1 MADSDWQFS
10 ILGPLTVR
18 SGGRALTPAAAKQR
32 ILLATLLLHDRRLV
46 PLDVLVERLW
56 DHQPPYGAR
65 RTVQAYVMR
74 LRRSLGGATGP
85 GQLIRTAPGG
95 YLIDLAPGQLDLHT
109 FRALADEAEQSTGA
123 GALVEAADR
132 FAAALA
138 LWRGPALAD
147 VESESLRHGEILGLT
162 EQRLQV
168 IERRIDVELRL
179 GHHRDLIHELRTL
192 VADHPL
198 RERYWSQLIL
208 ALYRSRQRADALAA
222 YRRIDRILA
231 RDLGIDPGPE
241 LRELHRAVLCD
252 DEQLRHPGTSGE
264 SPVLLTAPSP
274 RPSTGVSELPAP
286 DLRERDW
293 PGPRQLPRD
302 ITDFVGR
309 EDAMA
314 QITDALNAPATVPVV
329 VLCGPPGAGKTALAV
344 RVAHHLR
351 SRFPDGQLYARLS
364 GPADPDRQSAEI
376 LAELL
381 RGTGVVDAAIPP
393 GAEERSTVLRAR
405 LADRQVLLLLD
416 DATSA
421 EQVRPLLPGTAGC
434 AVLVTS
440 RSQLRGLSA
449 LDGARRVPVDVL
461 SEDEAVQLLT
471 RCLGTDLARVE
482 RSTVAQLAELCARLP
497 LALRIAAANV
507 SGQGPE
513 RLRPHIAELLR
524 GDRLTSLA
532 VAGDGGAA
540 VRAAFN
546 RSYAD
551 LDPACRR
558 LFRLLGVLPGEDV
571 TVPYVAVLLDT
582 DLGQAGQA
590 LDTLLSSCLLQQS
603 RVEGRYQLH
612 NLLRLYAAELVAA
625 EEPAELSRAA
635 FDRFVGHLAAHA
647 DAAARVLYPE
657 LRRLPVPVGPP
668 VGTHTVEAAMVW
680 LNAERATLIATIV
693 RTAAM
698 GQVRTAASLADAVRG
713 YLHSHRYDNDWS
725 VASTAALEAAELAD
739 DPHAAA
745 SMHRSLCVLH
755 WSIADYTSALVHG
768 RRALA
773 GFRRLAVSDDVASAL
788 NNLGMIHDELGEMP
802 AAVRCYRLGLS
813 LRQHPG
819 HLTPLR
825 LGPILNNLGYAHYQL
840 GELDL
845 AVAELTE
852 AQETCRQSHCR
863 EGELKTLLNLAMAC
877 CERGELQLAEDRTAN
892 ALAIC
897 RETGNRHDEAEALRT
912 LAVICRETGRQT
924 VALRHARQ
932 AAMLACR
939 TANRKQEVDAVNT
952 VGSIRCQ
959 LGALPRAYQE
969 HVRALRLA
977 RSMRYP
983 WGEVAALLGMADVG
997 RRQGQWQRAAGQA
1010 SSALAVAKRHSFRLR
1025 ESDAH
1030 TLLADILAAQG
1041 RHERAVAHHRHAVS
1055 MQRPHGY
1062 RPGLALAQ
1070 RLSAAPDPRAPRRL
1084 VPARVRTDDLAGP
1097 VEPASQSIAHVL
1109 LSTVDIVPVPDRCAS
1124 PAVPGS
1130 GDTQRSGDDRS
1141 RGPNV
1146 ANLR

>member
-1 MADSDWQFS
+1 MSGDSDSVSDKASTLSAELPVADSDWQFS

-18 SGGRALTPAAAKQR
+18 SGGRTLTPAAAKQR
-32 ILLATLLLHDRRLV
+32 TLLATLLLHDRRLV

-56 DHQPPYGAR
+56 DHQPPHGAR

-74 LRRSLGGATGP
+74 LRRSLGGSRGP

-95 YLIDLAPGQLDLHT
+95 YLIDLTPGQLDLHT
-109 FRALADEAEQSTGA
+109 FRALADGAEQSTSA
-123 GALVEAADR
+123 GALTEAAER

-168 IERRIDVELRL
+168 IERRVDVELRL
-179 GHHRDLIHELRTL
+179 GHHRDLIGELRTL

-252 DEQLRHPGTSGE
+252 DEVLRHPGTGGE
-264 SPVLLTAPSP
+264 PLVLLRTAQC
-274 RPSTGVSELPAP
+274 RPSADPGDQPAP
-286 DLRERDW
+286 YVRERDW

-314 QITDALNAPATVPVV
+314 QITEALNAAATVPVV

-344 RVAHHLR
+344 RVAHQMR

-364 GPADPDRQSAEI
+364 GPADPDRRSAEI

-381 RGTGVVDAAIPP
+381 RGTGLAGAAIPP
-393 GAEERSTVLRAR
+393 GVEERSTVLRAR
-405 LADRQVLLLLD
+405 LADRRVLLLLD
-416 DATSA
+416 DAASA

-461 SEDEAVQLLT
+461 TEDEAVRLLT
-471 RCLGTDLARVE
+471 RCLGAEVARVE
-482 RSTVAQLAELCARLP
+482 ASSVIQLAELCARLP

-507 SGQGPE
+507 AGQGPE
-513 RLRPHIAELLR
+513 RLRPHIAALLR

-571 TVPYVAVLLDT
+571 TVPYVAALLDT
-582 DLGQAGQA
+582 DLEQAGQA
-590 LDTLLSSCLLQQS
+590 LDTLLVSCLLQQS
-603 RVEGRYQLH
+603 PVEGRYQLH
-612 NLLRLYAAELVAA
+612 NLLRLYAAELAES
-625 EEPAELSRAA
+625 EEPAELRRAA
-635 FDRFVGHLAAHA
+635 FGRYLGHLSAQV
-647 DAAARVLYPE
+647 DAAARMLYPQ
-657 LRRLPVPVGPP
+657 LRRLPVPVEPP
-668 VGTHTVEAAMVW
+668 AGTHTVDTAMDW
-680 LNAERATLIATIV
+680 LNAERATLVATIV
-693 RTAAM
+693 RTAAL

-725 VASTAALEAAELAD
+725 VVTTAALDAATRAE
-739 DPHAAA
+739 DPYAIA

-755 WSIADYTSALVHG
+755 WSTADYGGALAHG

-773 GFRRLAVSDDVASAL
+773 GFRRLAAPDDMASAL

-802 AAVRCYRLGLS
+802 AAVRCYQLGLT
-813 LRQHPG
+813 LRQHTG
-819 HLTPLR
+819 QVTQLR
-825 LGPILNNLGYAHYQL
+825 LGPVLNNLGYAHYQL

-845 AVAELTE
+845 ALTRLTE
-852 AQETCRQSHCR
+852 AQEVCRRSHCR
-863 EGELKTLLNLAMAC
+863 EGEAKALLNLAMAG
-877 CERGELQLAEDRTAN
+877 CERGELQLAEGRTAR
-892 ALAIC
+892 ALEIC
-897 RETGNRHDEAEALRT
+897 RQTGNRHDEAEALRT
-912 LAVICRETGRQT
+912 LAVVRREAGRHT

-932 AAMLACR
+932 AAMLARR
-939 TANRKQEVDAVNT
+939 TTNRKQEVDAVNT
-952 VGSIRCQ
+952 VGSVRCQ
-959 LGALPRAYQE
+959 LGALAQAYQE
-969 HVRALRLA
+969 HLRALRLA
-977 RSMRYP
+977 RDMCYR
-983 WGEVAALLGMADVG
+983 WGEVAALLGMADIG
-997 RRQGQWQRAAGQA
+997 RRQGQWERAAGQA
-1010 SSALAVAKRHSFRLR
+1010 SSALAIAKRHSFRLR
-1025 ESDAH
+1025 CSDAH
-1030 TLLADILAAQG
+1030 ALLADILTAQG
-1041 RHERAVAHHRHAVS
+1041 RHDRAAAHHRHAVN

-1062 RPGLALAQ
+1062 RPGLALTQ
-1070 RLSAAPDPRAPRRL
+1070 RLSSAPPLQSPLTGASRGRRL
-1084 VPARVRTDDLAGP
+1084 
-1097 VEPASQSIAHVL
+1097 I
-1109 LSTVDIVPVPDRCAS
+1109 
-1124 PAVPGS
+1124 
-1130 GDTQRSGDDRS
+1130 DTG
-1141 RGPNV
+1141 
-1146 ANLR
+1146 